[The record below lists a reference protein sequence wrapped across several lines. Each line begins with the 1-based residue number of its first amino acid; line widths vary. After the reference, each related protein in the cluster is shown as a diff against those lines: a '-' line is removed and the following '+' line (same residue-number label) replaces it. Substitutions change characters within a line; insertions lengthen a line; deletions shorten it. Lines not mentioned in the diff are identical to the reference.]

1 VIQIL
6 LSLALLT
13 SGPAAGVLI
22 GSATGPVPLLQSLPP
37 NRYVELHRMLAR
49 RPEPFQPICFA
60 TAVFCDLVLTVVVPS
75 AAARLLLAAAAAF
88 ETGVIVVSKTR
99 SNPIKRF
106 ATSFDPDNLPA
117 EWTQIDPR
125 QRWARWNLARTAL
138 AVAALVANVA
148 AVSALS

>member
-99 SNPIKRF
+99 SNPI
-106 ATSFDPDNLPA
+106 NLPA